1 AINFGR
7 FLNTNPHF
15 NPLRMSR
22 LLLLSNSTLPGG
34 RFLAWP
40 EAMIREALGDEK
52 GELLFIPFAAV
63 TFSYEEYTDA
73 VKRSFAQWGYTIRGI
88 QEHADYRRAL
98 QEAAAIVVGGG
109 NTFALLNQLY
119 HNDLVTLI
127 REKVRWGLPYIGW
140 SAGANVA
147 CPTIMTTNDMPIVMP
162 LSFEALD
169 LVPFQIN
176 PHYTDFRQAGHGGES
191 RRQRIEEFLTL
202 NSDRRVVGL
211 PEGTLLSVTK
221 DQMTL
226 EGEGEAV
233 VFAYEKQAETIATGT
248 DLSFLLRQ

>member
-1 AINFGR
+1 M
-7 FLNTNPHF
+7 P
-15 NPLRMSR
+15 R
-22 LLLLSNSTLPGG
+22 LLLLSNSTMAGTPFLSWPGPFI
-34 RFLAWP
+34 REFLAG
-40 EAMIREALGDEK
+40 EHEK
-52 GELLFIPFAAV
+52 LLFIPFAAV
-63 TFSYEEYTDA
+63 TFSYDEYSDA
-73 VKRSFAQWGYTIRGI
+73 VTGAFGKLGYNMDSIHRT
-88 QEHADYRRAL
+88 ENYHEAVK
-98 QEAAAIVVGGG
+98 EAAGIVIGGG
-109 NTFALLNQLY
+109 NTFALLNLLY
-119 HNDLVTLI
+119 HFDLIGII
-127 REKVRWGLPYIGW
+127 REKVRWGTPFIGW

-147 CPTIMTTNDMPIVMP
+147 CPTIMTTNDMPIIMP

-211 PEGTLLSVTK
+211 PEGTLLSVAK

-233 VFAYEKQAETIATGT
+233 VFAYEKQAETITAGT
-248 DLSFLLRQ
+248 DLSFLLQH

>member
-1 AINFGR
+1 
-7 FLNTNPHF
+7 
-15 NPLRMSR
+15 MSR

-73 VKRSFAQWGYTIRGI
+73 VKRAFAQWGYTIRGI

-176 PHYTDFRQAGHGGES
+176 PHYTDQQVPGHGGES
-191 RRQRIEEFLTL
+191 RRQRLQEYLVMNPARPVI
-202 NSDRRVVGL
+202 GL
-211 PEGTLLSVTK
+211 PEGMLIDVVENRITLR
-221 DQMTL
+221 
-226 EGEGEAV
+226 GEGTAYLFEADASPV
-233 VFAYEKQAETIATGT
+233 PLPSGA
-248 DLSFLLRQ
+248 DLSHLLRS

>member
-1 AINFGR
+1 M
-7 FLNTNPHF
+7 P
-15 NPLRMSR
+15 R
-22 LLLLSNSTLPGG
+22 LLLLSNSTMAGTPFLSWPGPFI
-34 RFLAWP
+34 REFLAD
-40 EAMIREALGDEK
+40 EREK
-52 GELLFIPFAAV
+52 LLFIPFAAV
-63 TFSYEEYTDA
+63 TFAYDEYSDA
-73 VKRSFAQWGYTIRGI
+73 VTQALGKLGYDIAGI
-88 QEHADYRRAL
+88 HRTEDYQEAVK
-98 QEAAAIVVGGG
+98 EAAAIVIGGG
-109 NTFALLNQLY
+109 NTFALLNLLY
-119 HNDLVTLI
+119 HFDLIGII
-127 REKVRWGLPYIGW
+127 REKVRWGTPFIGW

-147 CPTIMTTNDMPIVMP
+147 CPTIMTTNDMPIIMP

-233 VFAYEKQAETIATGT
+233 VFAYEKQAETITT
-248 DLSFLLRQ
+248 